1 MRCDSTALAP
11 APLSPPLYQSSLA
24 PGFAPVV
31 RLTPPSSL
39 PEPGALPLL
48 PTTPRV
54 WPARR
59 ACSARSGPPPC
70 QHGHTL
76 FLPASQPAHPP
87 RQGARTQAG
96 PRLCSMI
103 KTNRPRG
110 WGRLLVPAPPPP
122 PPFPPPHPRPP
133 CVGEL
138 HQRPTT
144 KCVKSITKLY
154 CKIFIN
160 IKFFFSS
167 SFQQGQKVHNKM
179 LVCVAVRGRVRP
191 PPSHPH
197 FLSPPRLSPPT
208 SPCPRGASAGGPVG
222 GGFPSGSKP
231 SVSSPYSP
239 WPAGASP
246 AGAGAPCSRDHGW
259 RDRRPWKSSA
269 PTRVPWSKSMLPTG
283 VIQRL
288 FHSDA
293 GGVG

>member
-133 CVGEL
+133 CAGEL

-160 IKFFFSS
+160 IKFFFPS

-191 PPSHPH
+191 PPTPTPTSCLLPVFPPH
-197 FLSPPRLSPPT
+197 LPLPPRRLGRWS
-208 SPCPRGASAGGPVG
+208 G
-222 GGFPSGSKP
+222 GG
-231 SVSSPYSP
+231 
-239 WPAGASP
+239 
-246 AGAGAPCSRDHGW
+246 R
-259 RDRRPWKSSA
+259 
-269 PTRVPWSKSMLPTG
+269 LPFG
-283 VIQRL
+283 QQ
-288 FHSDA
+288 A
-293 GGVG
+293 EC

>member
-31 RLTPPSSL
+31 RLTSPLLPPRARRPPTPAHHPQGLAGQTCVLCTIGPPSLSTRTHSFFTRQPARPPTKTGSQNAGRAPALFYDKDQQASGVGAASRARPPSSSSL
-39 PEPGALPLL
+39 
-48 PTTPRV
+48 
-54 WPARR
+54 
-59 ACSARSGPPPC
+59 S
-70 QHGHTL
+70 
-76 FLPASQPAHPP
+76 
-87 RQGARTQAG
+87 
-96 PRLCSMI
+96 
-103 KTNRPRG
+103 
-110 WGRLLVPAPPPP
+110 
-122 PPFPPPHPRPP
+122 PPHPRPP
-133 CVGEL
+133 CAGEL

-160 IKFFFSS
+160 IKFFFPQV
-167 SFQQGQKVHNKM
+167 FNKARQSITKCW
-179 LVCVAVRGRVRP
+179 CVLLFGAVSVP
-191 PPSHPH
+191 PPLPPPLPVS
-197 FLSPPRLSPPT
+197 SPSFPPT

-222 GGFPSGSKP
+222 GGFPLGSKP